1 MWETCAIELQVKL
14 PRTVA
19 VELEEVQRTN
29 PELLS
34 RMLTYAV
41 ARRRIF
47 DRLVVSGLHA
57 HSPVAKLDTSRGTTL
72 P

>member
-1 MWETCAIELQVKL
+1 MWEPCAIDLKVKL

-19 VELEEVQRTN
+19 VELEEVQRTD
-29 PELLS
+29 PELLT

-47 DRLVVSGLHA
+47 DRLVINELKA
-57 HSPVAKLDTSRGTTL
+57 RAAAEKLDTGRGTAL

>member
-1 MWETCAIELQVKL
+1 MWETCAIDLQVKL

-19 VELEEVQRTN
+19 IEVAEVQRTN

-34 RMLTYAV
+34 RMLMYAV

-47 DRLVVSGLHA
+47 DRMVVTEYGHGGN
-57 HSPVAKLDTSRGTTL
+57 LDTGRGTAL